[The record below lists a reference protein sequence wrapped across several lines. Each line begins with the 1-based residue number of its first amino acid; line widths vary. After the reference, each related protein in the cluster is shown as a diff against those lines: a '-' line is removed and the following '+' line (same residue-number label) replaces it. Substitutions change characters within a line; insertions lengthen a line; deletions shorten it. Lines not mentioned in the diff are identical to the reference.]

1 MRPFDFPGPWV
12 YKRGM
17 GRRRWIAVS
26 LLAVVVVAVLLVGLG
41 RSKPADAVSAAA
53 ARSAD
58 AGGAKLAMTVAVSD
72 SATQRSANVTA
83 SGVFDQSDADLT
95 IDLSSLLGGSSLNLP
110 SGLGSLELR
119 YLQESGDPVVYVNI
133 PFLGAMLPGGK
144 TWIRA
149 DLEQTAKAA
158 GFDLNQYLGQSNQ
171 SPGQLL
177 DLLRA
182 TGSVQQV
189 GTETLDG
196 VATTHYT
203 ATIDLQK
210 AAALQGQ
217 DLQSFVDRLTAAG
230 APTQIPLDV
239 WIGNDDGL
247 VHKLTVDEHLK
258 DATVDL
264 TLDISDYGT
273 PVSVTAPPSDQVV
286 NLSDLLAKAG
296 QFAPGGA
303 GFGVTH

>member
-1 MRPFDFPGPWV
+1 MA
-12 YKRGM
+12 
-17 GRRRWIAVS
+17 GRRKWIAAG
-26 LLAVVVVAVLLVGLG
+26 LLVMVVAVALLVGLG
-41 RSKPADAVSAAA
+41 RAKPADAVSAAVT
-53 ARSAD
+53 RSEN
-58 AGGAKLAMTVAVSD
+58 AGGARLAMTVTVSD
-72 SATQRSANVTA
+72 SAAQKSAIVTA

-95 IDLSSLLGGSSLNLP
+95 VDLSSLAGGSGLSLP
-110 SGLGSLELR
+110 PGLGSLELR
-119 YLQESGDPVVYVNI
+119 YLQESGDPVVYVNV
-133 PFLGAMLPGGK
+133 PFLAVMQPGGK
-144 TWIRA
+144 SWIRA
-149 DLEQTAKAA
+149 DLEQAAKAG
-158 GFDLNQYLGQSNQ
+158 GFDLNQFLNQSNQ
-171 SPGQLL
+171 NPGQVL

-189 GTETLDG
+189 GTETVDG

-217 DLQSFVDRLTAAG
+217 KLQSFVDHLAAAG

-239 WIGNDDGL
+239 WIGSDDGL

-296 QFAPGGA
+296 QFAHGSA